1 MNSRALELLPPCIL
15 VLDDEK
21 QIHSSLRLRLGTY
34 YQLVCL
40 SSPHE
45 AIALIRR
52 QPFDLCIV
60 DVHMPEMDGL
70 TFIEKSREVDPA
82 LGYVVLS
89 GFDSEEN
96 LRRAIPLQ
104 VFDFIAKPLP
114 DQAGFE
120 KRIPE
125 WITRTRERRRELILA
140 KKSETVIGDLEL
152 AHIERDVESTA
163 SESAREALLRTASL
177 LTTTQALLLSANHSI
192 EAIVRKDSKL
202 ATVYRGLQEAQ
213 RSAEEAATIT
223 DAYFSSAFA
232 DRDSSP
238 ALIDACLRHGI
249 GIARRRAKADD
260 RKLHVDLSPVGRDL
274 AIAGLAGI
282 DFLLLFVPA
291 LIQSLE
297 LAASDTTIQ
306 VRCEEF
312 NRLGDVTGDVR
323 WREFLWVNRRNAT
336 SSNPGLT
343 VSIRASAGAMEEPDA
358 NEWLRGNTSTRLR
371 TPSRGILQGI
381 QKSKGLLGL
390 AVRPQSEKLEMVIGL
405 PV

>member
-1 MNSRALELLPPCIL
+1 MNPRAFELLPPCIL

-21 QIHSSLRLRLGTY
+21 QIHSSLRLRLGSY

-40 SSPHE
+40 SSPNE

-70 TFIEKSREVDPA
+70 AFIEKSRVVDPA

-89 GFDSEEN
+89 GFDSDEN

-114 DQAGFE
+114 DQAGLE

-125 WITRTRERRRELILA
+125 WITRTRLRRRELTLA
-140 KKSETVIGDLEL
+140 QKSETMVEDLEL
-152 AHIERDVESTA
+152 ARIERDVESTA
-163 SESAREALLRTASL
+163 SESAREALLQTASL

-192 EAIVRKDSKL
+192 ESIVRKEPKL
-202 ATVYRGLQEAQ
+202 AAVYRSLQEAQ

-223 DAYFSSAFA
+223 DAYFSSAYA

-249 GIARRRAKADD
+249 GIARRRTKADE
-260 RKLHVDLSPVGRDL
+260 RKLNVDLSPVGRDL
-274 AIAGLAGI
+274 AVAGLAGI

-297 LAASDTTIQ
+297 LAASDTTVQ

-312 NRLGDVTGDVR
+312 TRLGDATGDMR
-323 WREFLWVNRRNAT
+323 WREFLWINRRNAV
-336 SSNPGLT
+336 SSNPGLI
-343 VSIRASAGAMEEPDA
+343 VSIRASAGAIEEPDA
-358 NEWLRGNTSTRLR
+358 NEWLRGNTSTSLR